1 MTSDAIPTAD
11 RLVGTWLE
19 SLGSDAPTPGGGAFA
34 GVAGAAGAA
43 MVAMVARLTLGRAD
57 FDAIRARMNDILT
70 RADDARAAF
79 LELADQDTA
88 AFEAVMAAFR
98 MPKETDDDRAARSDA
113 IQEAFAGA
121 AAVPMEVATLA
132 TDLLPDAV
140 EATSRGNPNAA
151 SDGYSGAAALHAAAL
166 CAIANVEINAASL
179 KDMTERTTL
188 LDASSDLRSR
198 AAAQLEEA
206 EQAFQLRLSS

>member
-1 MTSDAIPTAD
+1 MTSDAMPTAD
-11 RLVGTWLE
+11 RPVGTWLE

-43 MVAMVARLTLGRAD
+43 MVAMVARLTLGRAG
-57 FDAIRARMNDILT
+57 FEAIEARMNDIVT
-70 RADDARAAF
+70 RADDARVAF
-79 LELADQDTA
+79 LELADRDAA
-88 AFEAVMAAFR
+88 AFEAVMGAFR
-98 MPKETDDDRAARSDA
+98 MPKGTDDEKAARSA
-113 IQEAFAGA
+113 AVQEAFAGA
-121 AAVPMEVATLA
+121 AAVPMEVARLA

-179 KDMTERTTL
+179 KDPIKRTTL
-188 LDASSDLRSR
+188 LDACADLRSR
-198 AAAQLEEA
+198 AAAQLQEA